1 LNNGRI
7 FFHAQAAD
15 QAPCAR
21 TIDAM
26 SVFLSLVAA
35 SARCYYEALAM
46 TDTSTLALGEARVGF
61 RGRIS
66 ALDMSRA
73 DGAGLPAPELERR
86 LLELGFVE
94 GATVEL
100 LHQGLFGGDPIAVRV
115 AATTIALRRREAMA
129 IVVIPNVV
137 TPQ

>member
-1 LNNGRI
+1 MFAMK
-7 FFHAQAAD
+7 FF
-15 QAPCAR
+15 PK
-21 TIDAM
+21 
-26 SVFLSLVAA
+26 LVAV
-35 SARCYYEALAM
+35 SIRCYYEAIAM
-46 TDTSTLALGEARVGF
+46 TATPTLALGNARVGF

-73 DGAGLPAPELERR
+73 DGAGLPAAELERR

-94 GATVEL
+94 GADVEL

-129 IVVIPNVV
+129 IVV